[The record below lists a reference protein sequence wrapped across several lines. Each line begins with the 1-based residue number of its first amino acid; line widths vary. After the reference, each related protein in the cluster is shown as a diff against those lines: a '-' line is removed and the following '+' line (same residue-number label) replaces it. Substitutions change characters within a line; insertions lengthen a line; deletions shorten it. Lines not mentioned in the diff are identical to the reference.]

1 MNRHLISNG
10 YMFSIMTDAQFRRS
24 RDILAAKQKQLNSM
38 GKGYKS
44 KAVDEITDD
53 DTTVM
58 YVI

>member
-1 MNRHLISNG
+1 M
-10 YMFSIMTDAQFRRS
+10 MTDAQFRRS

-38 GKGYKS
+38 GKGNKS
-44 KAVDEITDD
+44 KAVDEITED